1 MGRPQPSPPQK
12 LRKFAFEML
21 KNKVKKLATFKF
33 DKKVSRLIDE
43 IVGADRISLLDVGAA
58 NGVYDRWTSVQK
70 YIDYF
75 AVEPD
80 LRSSNELI
88 SSESNSPY
96 NSQTLIKRAL
106 WHSNGEVTL
115 NLCRKPMASSVY
127 TPNREFI
134 DLFQDPERNDIV
146 DKVKIECTT
155 IDDLNKQT
163 GMLFDVIKLDVQ
175 GAELDVL
182 KGATKS
188 LSSVIAID
196 IEVELC
202 ELYLGQPLFDQIFSF
217 LRQTGLEFIDF
228 TFIYRW
234 SPDQFNGL
242 GQSTFADALFMLAP
256 EKIAASNTEQVISKF
271 AVISAIYERG
281 DLLLRLAT
289 ALELS
294 TKISYEKVVAI
305 KSLGEIISKR
315 NNRSQRQLNRVTK
328 IIRLFHPRV
337 RTHILH

>member
-88 SSESNSPY
+88 SPESNSPY

-146 DKVKIECTT
+146 NKVKIECTT
-155 IDDLNKQT
+155 LDDLNEQT
-163 GMLFDVIKLDVQ
+163 GKLFDVIKLDVQ

-182 KGATKS
+182 KGAVETLADVKHVI
-188 LSSVIAID
+188 LELQVVEYNKGAPLKDEVIAYMD
-196 IEVELC
+196 EQ
-202 ELYLGQPLFDQIFSF
+202 GFDCQGIFSNN
-217 LRQTGLEFIDF
+217 G
-228 TFIYRW
+228 
-234 SPDQFNGL
+234 PD
-242 GQSTFADALFMLAP
+242 
-256 EKIAASNTEQVISKF
+256 
-271 AVISAIYERG
+271 G
-281 DLLLRLAT
+281 D
-289 ALELS
+289 
-294 TKISYEKVVAI
+294 YH
-305 KSLGEIISKR
+305 
-315 NNRSQRQLNRVTK
+315 
-328 IIRLFHPRV
+328 FV
-337 RTHILH
+337 RR